1 MKLLLAWLAMAR
13 GREDMGSS
21 LHPPAWKC
29 MVHTDW
35 ERCFHFLCHSKE
47 LGEQNLDDV
56 GVLLFLKIIFVFL
69 ENSRENMG
77 IPFSFQYFILPLPQ
91 DCFLVSKYARC
102 GLMLRGN
109 PVTRFMDPN
118 SYTGCTSAVTS
129 QVYVK
134 PSSHFQIFGFVF
146 IRILWGQGALLI
158 LNL

>member
-1 MKLLLAWLAMAR
+1 
-13 GREDMGSS
+13 
-21 LHPPAWKC
+21 

-91 DCFLVSKYARC
+91 DCLC
-102 GLMLRGN
+102 
-109 PVTRFMDPN
+109 PN
-118 SYTGCTSAVTS
+118 MPDV
-129 QVYVK
+129 V
-134 PSSHFQIFGFVF
+134 
-146 IRILWGQGALLI
+146 
-158 LNL
+158 